1 MHRQHLM
8 ARIDFEPRW
17 MASRTARGSR
27 SGMVVARGRDDR
39 HRIEIGGWGKR
50 KRIPCENDISADAA
64 WRTAWRTMRHA
75 RRQKRGEKQIYDSWA
90 RMMFQR
96 CGRLEQLLA
105 EYCNHYVS
113 ISSSESLARL
123 SPSRFKNDHDM
134 YIRVQIYTPGL

>member
-1 MHRQHLM
+1 
-8 ARIDFEPRW
+8 

-27 SGMVVARGRDDR
+27 SGIVVMRGRDNSPSDR
-39 HRIEIGGWGKR
+39 NWELGKER
-50 KRIPCENDISADAA
+50 KRIPCENDILADAA
-64 WRTAWRTMRHA
+64 YGMAADDATRAEIET
-75 RRQKRGEKQIYDSWA
+75 GEKQIYDSRA

-113 ISSSESLARL
+113 ISSFESLARL

-134 YIRVQIYTPGL
+134 YIRVRVYTSGL